1 MPTRRGEPP
10 APTPEGASP
19 PYRLPGPLS
28 HRGELPVAAS
38 APRIP
43 RALRAFNG
51 MAPPPEEAAAGSVA
65 AGSVRGRPAP
75 PRGRARE
82 GLTIRDLLE
91 EPSTEPVEEGRL
103 ASLRA
108 ALGRLRRGA
117 GTRGED

>member
-1 MPTRRGEPP
+1 MPTRPDDPP
-10 APTPEGASP
+10 ADASP

-28 HRGELPVAAS
+28 HRGELPVAAG

-51 MAPPPEEAAAGSVA
+51 MGPPPEEPLQPA
-65 AGSVRGRPAP
+65 SVRGGPQH
-75 PRGRARE
+75 GRD

-91 EPSTEPVEEGRL
+91 EPSEEPPEEGKL

-108 ALGRLRRGA
+108 ALGRLRRAA
-117 GTRGED
+117 GGRPGD